1 MRTNGSPGESVT
13 NPRSPTASRTR
24 PSSHAG
30 SGVAIST
37 VAILCCFRTVARSDW
52 YLRSSVLYTYTV
64 FQRTREM
71 GVRLALGSRT
81 AQVRAMLLGARPRG
95 GTCRP
100 ALRRLRFSLFGL
112 LCRKSVVNA
121 MDAAAYAL
129 SAARLLIVA
138 VLSIWLPTHRIARL
152 NIIDILR
159 AESRPADRL

>member
-1 MRTNGSPGESVT
+1 M
-13 NPRSPTASRTR
+13 
-24 PSSHAG
+24 
-30 SGVAIST
+30 
-37 VAILCCFRTVARSDW
+37 LCCFRTVARSDW
-52 YLRSSVLYTYTV
+52 YLRSGVLYTYTV

-138 VLSIWLPTHRIARL
+138 VLSIWVANHRITGL
-152 NIIDILR
+152 NLIDFLR
-159 AESRPADRL
+159 AEYRAGYRL

>member
-1 MRTNGSPGESVT
+1 MRTNGSSGESVT
-13 NPRSPTASRTR
+13 HSRSPTSSRTR

-30 SGVAIST
+30 SGVAISI
-37 VAILCCFRTVARSDW
+37 VAIFCCFRAVARLIGIYGVVS
-52 YLRSSVLYTYTV
+52 YTV
-64 FQRTREM
+64 VQRTREM
-71 GVRLALGSRT
+71 GVRLALGSR
-81 AQVRAMLLGARPRG
+81 AVQVRAMLLGQGLVAV
-95 GTCRP
+95 
-100 ALRRLRFSLFGL
+100 LVGL
-112 LCRKSVVNA
+112 LCGVFASLSSGRFLANPFEGVNA